1 MLFKRDNLEYE
12 FLPPALEIEETPPSP
27 LGRFTIWTIFAILII
42 ALVWSYVGKI
52 DEVATA
58 RGKVIPE
65 GNVKVIQPLELS
77 TITKIYVSE
86 GQRVKMGQPLMELD
100 SSTKQID
107 IDSTQKSLDI
117 AKLEKDIY
125 SAELKNKSIDN
136 ILIASTLPED
146 ILQSERQQ
154 MEASEAEFKA
164 KEESAKSRI
173 SQSQDQLDIDKYE
186 LSGIEKKRS
195 KLTEEQSDLKALY
208 EDVGAPKEDVDDKN
222 DDLFD
227 AENSYQKQVLKVRQS
242 KADLKADE
250 EELNALQKDRENQLL
265 NLILD
270 RDKKIIDIEAQLN
283 KEKEMLKF
291 QKLSSPVDGTVNGL
305 TTNTIGGVV
314 TPAQPIMSIVPDDAT
329 LVVEALVLNQDIGF
343 IKVGQET
350 EIKFDTFPF
359 QRYGVVKGKVIAVSP
374 DAYEDQKLGTVYKIK
389 VQMDKT
395 EVFVVD
401 KCVNIVPGMTATVEV
416 KTGKRKIIEF
426 FLDPFTKS
434 VKESLRMR

>member
-1 MLFKRDNLEYE
+1 MFRKRDNLEYE

-42 ALVWSYVGKI
+42 ALLWSYFGKV

-77 TITKIYVSE
+77 TVTKIYVSE
-86 GQRVKMGQPLMELD
+86 GQRVKAGQLLMELD
-100 SSTKQID
+100 SETKQID
-107 IDSTQKSLDI
+107 IENTQKSLDI
-117 AKLEKDIY
+117 ARLEKDIY
-125 SAELKNKSIDN
+125 TAEMKNKSIDV
-136 ILIASTLPED
+136 ILDASKLPED

-154 MEASEAEFKA
+154 VETSKAEFRA
-164 KEESAKSRI
+164 KEEGERFQI
-173 SQSQDQLDIDKYE
+173 SQNQNQLAIDQYE
-186 LSGIEKKRS
+186 LSSIEKKRS
-195 KLTEEQSDLKALY
+195 KLKKEQSDLESLY
-208 EDVGAPKEDVDDKN
+208 EDVGASKEDLDEKSDE
-222 DDLFD
+222 LFE
-227 AENSYQKQVLKVRQS
+227 AENNYQKQVLKVQQS
-242 KADLKADE
+242 EANLKAAGE
-250 EELNALQKDRENQLL
+250 SLNALQKDYENQLL
-265 NLILD
+265 NLILE
-270 RDKKIIDIEAQLN
+270 RDKKIIDIEAELN

-305 TTNTIGGVV
+305 TANTIGGVV
-314 TPAQPIMSIVPDDAT
+314 TSAQPIMSIVPDDAT
-329 LVVEALVLNQDIGF
+329 LVMEALVLNRDIGF
-343 IKVGQET
+343 IKVGQEA

-359 QRYGVVKGKVIAVSP
+359 QRYGVVKGKVISVSP
-374 DAYEDQKLGTVYKIK
+374 DAFEDQKLGTVYKIK

-401 KCVNIVPGMTATVEV
+401 KYVNITPGMTGAVEV

-434 VKESLRMR
+434 VKESFRMR